1 MMHNGNMIVLI
12 CRWVEDENIAADR
25 IIQYCWWG
33 KGRNGRLLVVEA
45 ADQNCIRVGESEA
58 DESSTFGLELEYEQ
72 EEVGWQRKTKD
83 FTINNK
89 K

>member
-1 MMHNGNMIVLI
+1 MKIWLV
-12 CRWVEDENIAADR
+12 ADR
-25 IIQYCWWG
+25 NMQCCWVG
-33 KGRNGRLLVVEA
+33 EGYQNGRLLVVEA